1 MAATPPRRP
10 TAAAPVRPKDSPVVM
25 VKVGPAGK
33 PLQRLDQ
40 SIRILELTYED
51 TVLKA
56 DSCQLTVDNFDLSNF
71 VQDPNFRRGYEMEIQ
86 WGYAGNMSPPRKVI
100 IRKITGGQ
108 QLKIEAVSRGILMH
122 KERKRRRF
130 AQMTRS
136 QIVRQ
141 IAQENGYE
149 GLNVDLE
156 DTDEVLDVV
165 VQPNLTDAEMI
176 KRLAKQ
182 EGKEFFVD
190 FTGLHWHKTR
200 MAQKPIRQLY
210 WYTPPEQG
218 DILSFEIEN
227 DITGRPGI
235 VTVMGF
241 DPKKK
246 ARFSATGSNNATKR
260 ESTAKQVDTIDK
272 ITTTN
277 DSNLVV
283 ETRPTPKATPK
294 QGQVYADKRF
304 AGAQKVNVKLKLDL
318 VGDPSLVAKSVI
330 AVGGIGPL
338 VDGNFY
344 VRACKHQIGS
354 SGYKCSMET
363 ITDRGQA
370 NPTKGKTI
378 PGQADPN
385 KPQEVDQ
392 IVTGNASQ
400 GVVTAKVYRNAGGR
414 AGGSSGR

>member
-1 MAATPPRRP
+1 MPAPPPRRP
-10 TAAAPVRPKDSPVVM
+10 TAAAPVRPKDAPVVL
-25 VKVGPAGK
+25 VKVGPVGK
-33 PLQRLDQ
+33 PLLRLDQ
-40 SIRILELTYED
+40 SVRILDLTYED

-71 VQDPNFRRGYEMEIQ
+71 VQDPNFRRGYEMEVQ
-86 WGYAGNMSPPRKVI
+86 WGYAGNMSPPRRVI

-108 QLKIEAVSRGILMH
+108 QLKVEAISRGILMH
-122 KERKRRRF
+122 KTRKRRRF
-130 AQMTRS
+130 EKMTRS

-141 IAQENGYE
+141 IAKEAGYE

-156 DTDEVLDVV
+156 ETSEILDVV

-182 EGKEFFVD
+182 QGHEFFID

-218 DILSFEIEN
+218 DIMSFDIEN

-235 VTVMGF
+235 VTVKGY
-241 DPKKK
+241 DPKTK
-246 ARFSATGSNNATKR
+246 ARFSATGSNPTTKR
-260 ESTAKQVDTIDK
+260 DGAAKQVDTIDK

-283 ETRPTPKATPK
+283 ETRPTAKPTQK
-294 QGQVYADKRF
+294 QGQTYADKRF
-304 AGAQKVNVKLKLDL
+304 AGAQKVNVKLKMDI

-338 VDGNFY
+338 VDGNYY
-344 VRACKHQIGS
+344 VRTVKHQIGS
-354 SGYKCSMET
+354 SGYKCSTESV
-363 ITDRGQA
+363 TDRGQA
-370 NPTKGKTI
+370 NPSKGRTI

-400 GVVTAKVYRNAGGR
+400 GVVTATVYRNAGGR